1 VSNDLEAK
9 WRAAISRH
17 AESVGGFVAAAEAI
31 EAGGWREPASEGKW
45 SPAEI
50 AQHLLQTYETL
61 VRQIEGGEGLRIR
74 TNGALR
80 FVLRHTVLRRI
91 MRTRRIPRGAR
102 APRELAPRE
111 VEATREAAL
120 DRLREAA
127 ARFEQALL
135 ARSGDPKL
143 ALTHHIFGSFP
154 AIEGIDFV
162 AIHTEHHARQ
172 LEALAQRG
180 TPQPRAA
187 SAS

>member
-1 VSNDLEAK
+1 
-9 WRAAISRH
+9 
-17 AESVGGFVAAAEAI
+17 
-31 EAGGWREPASEGKW
+31 
-45 SPAEI
+45 
-50 AQHLLQTYETL
+50 
-61 VRQIEGGEGLRIR
+61 
-74 TNGALR
+74 
-80 FVLRHTVLRRI
+80 

-162 AIHTEHHARQ
+162 AIHTEPHARQ